1 MLSLLLLYVL
11 ILLSS
16 YSSLLEASVDESFRE
31 CSHFLYH
38 QKPPQGVRQPGL
50 HMICQRFE
58 GVPRYATLY
67 DPARRIP
74 LYSAYTFKG
83 SNGEKMGNY
92 PWMYE
97 PQLSSASETG
107 NMQPF
112 PQSGVGQRLE
122 EGQAVLADYTDAFI
136 YERGQ
141 LNPDQ
146 HQSMVGDKAA
156 TYTLTNVVPMTKE
169 FLRKRWEPYLE
180 TVRQRL
186 NNYCRGKAYVV
197 TGITTAGLTMRRAN
211 INRVTV
217 PKHIWSAYCCPDFD
231 PGVPYDIR
239 YKFPSFAAYGLNDVL
254 DNDINEV
261 SSKSLEMLVKREMP
275 VDQNFQ
281 LFYGNCIQ
289 EV

>member
-1 MLSLLLLYVL
+1 MFFRSLLSVL

-16 YSSLLEASVDESFRE
+16 CSSLLEASVEESFRE
-31 CSHFLYH
+31 CSRFLYH
-38 QKPPQGVRQPGL
+38 QKPPQGVRQLGL
-50 HMICQRFE
+50 HIICQRFE

-74 LYSAYTFKG
+74 LYSAYTFIG
-83 SNGEKMGNY
+83 SNGEKMDSY

-112 PQSGVGQRLE
+112 PQTGVGLEHLE
-122 EGQAVLADYTDAFI
+122 ETQAVLADYTDALN

-141 LNPDQ
+141 LTPDQ
-146 HQSMVGDKAA
+146 HQARDGDKAA

-169 FLRKRWEPYLE
+169 FLRNHWEPYLD

-186 NNYCRGKAYVV
+186 NNYCRGMAYIV
-197 TGITTAGLTMRRAN
+197 TGITTAGLTLRRDNAK
-211 INRVTV
+211 RVTI

-239 YKFPSFAAYGLNDVL
+239 YKFPSFAAYGLNDAL
-254 DNDINEV
+254 DNYVNEV
-261 SSKSLEMLVKREMP
+261 SSKSLEALVKREMP

-281 LFYGNCIQ
+281 LFHSNCI
-289 EV
+289 